1 MHDAMIFRNGWRV
14 NGAAWPQLEVSTM
27 QIEINRSTLS
37 LARDGLVAIRD
48 GQGTRVVCHA
58 GSLWITQECDVKD
71 AVITDGESFTVNH
84 PGLTLVTGLSASE
97 LTIVEPRAATQSQ
110 PWQRARRNK
119 LQPEP
124 ALCA

>member
-1 MHDAMIFRNGWRV
+1 
-14 NGAAWPQLEVSTM
+14 M

-71 AVITDGESFTVNH
+71 AVITAGESFTVNH